1 MSEQT
6 YTADQ
11 VRVAVEAAWGDD
23 PTAIQFANSVVKRLT
38 TKPEEYPEGTV
49 AFVKTPEY
57 SNVTIAEMTKY
68 GWEDFPGI
76 DEALS
81 EVRVVEVI
89 KRPDE
94 VCIAPSPLLMDLEK
108 LERLLHDNG
117 GYEDTDEELRLVA
130 AVVHKLTPPV
140 ERVEET

>member
-94 VCIAPSPLLMDLEK
+94 VCVTPYSQGFEVSDTLRSSLA
-108 LERLLHDNG
+108 G
-117 GYEDTDEELRLVA
+117 GQLNIVAIHTDAYGFVTYDC
-130 AVVHKLTPPV
+130 KLTPPV
-140 ERVEET
+140 DK